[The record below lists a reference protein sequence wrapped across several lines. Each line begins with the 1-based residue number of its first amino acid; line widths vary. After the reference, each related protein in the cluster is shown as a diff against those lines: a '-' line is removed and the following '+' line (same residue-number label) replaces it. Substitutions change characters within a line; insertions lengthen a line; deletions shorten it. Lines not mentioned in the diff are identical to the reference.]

1 MSTAAI
7 VTMILALLLVWGG
20 LAAAITLAVVRT
32 RQQRSDDGAGTPPRG

>member
-1 MSTAAI
+1 MSTPAI

-32 RQQRSDDGAGTPPRG
+32 RQQRSRDAAGPPPSG

>member
-1 MSTAAI
+1 MSTPAV

-32 RQQRSDDGAGTPPRG
+32 RQQRVASAQRDIPDD